1 MKPFHIATVIVLAA
15 TATTA
20 RAQQASAPF
29 EYGPVHVTDGTR
41 VESPRVEIE
50 YGASGWDDT
59 SSETRDANASGRS
72 TSFGGGA
79 RSGSDWGNVRPST
92 GGHVSYAGRQASDLP
107 TQGYAVPARIGTIDA
122 DFSGIARPV
131 RVPRD
136 KETGH
141 FVTDVLMNG
150 VKVPVIIDTGATGTI
165 LSPGAA
171 KATGAMRDV
180 THTQN
185 AAGIGGVTQLSVTR
199 IRSFAVGG
207 REIGGFEALI
217 GREGIPYTLLGQ
229 TELRRLGRIV
239 IEDDV
244 LTITPRDPRVATR

>member
-1 MKPFHIATVIVLAA
+1 MKSFSIAAVIACAA
-15 TATTA
+15 MASTAG
-20 RAQQASAPF
+20 AQQASAPF
-29 EYGPVHVTDGTR
+29 EYGPVRVTDA
-41 VESPRVEIE
+41 PRGSQPQVEIQ
-50 YGASGWDDT
+50 YNPSGWDDT
-59 SSETRDANASGRS
+59 SGETRDANAERR
-72 TSFGGGA
+72 A
-79 RSGSDWGNVRPST
+79 PMRSGSGWGNVTPSYT
-92 GGHVSYAGRQASDLP
+92 GHVSYAGRAAAPADLP
-107 TQGYAVPARIGTIDA
+107 TQGYAAPARAGTIDA
-122 DFSGIARPV
+122 DFSGIAKPV

-217 GREGIPYTLLGQ
+217 GREGIPFTLLGQ

-244 LTITPRDPRVATR
+244 LTITPRDQRVANR

>member
-1 MKPFHIATVIVLAA
+1 MKSFSIAAVIACAA
-15 TATTA
+15 MASTAG
-20 RAQQASAPF
+20 AQQASAPF
-29 EYGPVHVTDGTR
+29 EYGPVRVTDA
-41 VESPRVEIE
+41 PRGSQPQVEIQ
-50 YGASGWDDT
+50 YNPSGWDDT
-59 SSETRDANASGRS
+59 SGETRDANAERR
-72 TSFGGGA
+72 A
-79 RSGSDWGNVRPST
+79 PMRSGSGWGNVTPSYT
-92 GGHVSYAGRQASDLP
+92 GHVSYAGRAAAPADLP
-107 TQGYAVPARIGTIDA
+107 TQGVDRA
-122 DFSGIARPV
+122 
-131 RVPRD
+131 RD

-217 GREGIPYTLLGQ
+217 GREGIPFTLLGQ

-244 LTITPRDPRVATR
+244 LTITPRDQRVANR

>member
-1 MKPFHIATVIVLAA
+1 MKSFSIVAVIACAALAS
-15 TATTA
+15 TAG
-20 RAQQASAPF
+20 AQQAPAPF
-29 EYGPVHVTDGTR
+29 EYGPVRVTDA
-41 VESPRVEIE
+41 PR
-50 YGASGWDDT
+50 GAQPQAETQYDPSGWDDT
-59 SSETRDANASGRS
+59 SGETRDANVERRAPMRSNSG
-72 TSFGGGA
+72 
-79 RSGSDWGNVRPST
+79 WGNVTPSYT
-92 GGHVSYAGRQASDLP
+92 GHVSYAGRTASPADLP
-107 TQGYAVPARIGTIDA
+107 TQGYAAPARAGTIEA
-122 DFSGIARPV
+122 DFSGIAKPV

-217 GREGIPYTLLGQ
+217 GREGIPFTLLGQ

-244 LTITPRDPRVATR
+244 LTITPRDQKVANR